1 MRRGFH
7 LIGTLLL
14 CGAPLCAGE
23 IATLQNGFQLHI
35 ERHEVAGATV
45 RLYSQS
51 GLTELPVGSVSA
63 YETEITMPPAT
74 AVVPAAIALLPGPAA
89 PASLA
94 PRELTRFAAKR
105 EGIPA
110 QFIESVMATESAYRT
125 NALSPK
131 GAIGLMQLM
140 PGTAKTL
147 GADPHDPRQNV
158 SAGARYLRE
167 LLTRYEKEPDQV
179 LRALAAYN
187 AGPGAVDRYKGIPP
201 YPETIAY
208 VRRVLKTYE
217 RLQKNP

>member
-14 CGAPLCAGE
+14 CVGPACAGE
-23 IATLQNGFQLHI
+23 IAMLQNGFQLHI
-35 ERHEVAGATV
+35 ERHEVAGSSV

-51 GLTELPVGSVSA
+51 GMTELPIASVAA
-63 YETEITMPPAT
+63 YETEIAPPVAAEPAHSAPALVPGPDKPAT
-74 AVVPAAIALLPGPAA
+74 
-89 PASLA
+89 LA
-94 PRELTRFAAKR
+94 PKELTRFAAKR

-110 QFIESVMATESAYRT
+110 QFIESVMATESAYRA

-140 PGTAKTL
+140 PGTARTL
-147 GADPHDPRQNV
+147 GADPHDPQQNV

-201 YPETIAY
+201 YPETVAY

-217 RLQKNP
+217 RLQKKP